1 MEYRDKLIL
10 PYTNAVILEIL
21 RLGNIAPTA
30 LPHTVLKDLEIE
42 GKVRSIS
49 LHCVGQMRLIRGQ
62 CSWVKLYVSELKSI
76 VYISNQSY
84 LELSFMVNISQF
96 MCLDSI
102 FLTVSM
108 YLKDNIVNVAYQK
121 SDESAPIVG
130 HCRKKARI
138 STLISKQDSDK
149 ISLISKFTSSYPREF
164 GLILWRYIDS
174 PITISHLLLMVQ
186 MN

>member
-1 MEYRDKLIL
+1 
-10 PYTNAVILEIL
+10 
-21 RLGNIAPTA
+21 
-30 LPHTVLKDLEIE
+30 
-42 GKVRSIS
+42 
-49 LHCVGQMRLIRGQ
+49 
-62 CSWVKLYVSELKSI
+62 
-76 VYISNQSY
+76 
-84 LELSFMVNISQF
+84 MVNISQF

-121 SDESAPIVG
+121 SDESAPMVG

-138 STLISKQDSDK
+138 STLISKQDSDQ
-149 ISLISKFTSSYPREF
+149 ISLISKFTSSYPTEF